1 MWLQIVLDL
10 LSTLFVLFFFWKY
23 QVITFPDKGETT
35 ESEEQDKNRKISK
48 KNGIIAV
55 FVLILSCLF
64 YGFLMRQE
72 PEWITLLRF
81 ALMYA
86 ITFAAAGIDH
96 ISQKIPNSLIGIGL
110 IGGTAVLIVQLFEN
124 PGNRQEIALGSLA
137 GLIGSLIFMWILA
150 LLTKHGIGYG
160 DVKLFAVIGYLAGL
174 RYAYGI
180 LFYAALFA
188 AGYGGALLLLKKA
201 GKQQKMAFA
210 PFIFAGMYLICA
222 FAG

>member
-35 ESEEQDKNRKISK
+35 ESEEQYKSRKIAK

-64 YGFLMRQE
+64 YGFFMKQE

-86 ITFAAAGIDH
+86 ITFVAAGIDH
-96 ISQKIPNSLIGIGL
+96 MSQKIPNSLIGIGL

-124 PGNRQEIALGSLA
+124 PGNRPEIVLGSLA

-201 GKQQKMAFA
+201 KKQHKMAFA
-210 PFIFAGMYLICA
+210 PFIFAGMYLVCA